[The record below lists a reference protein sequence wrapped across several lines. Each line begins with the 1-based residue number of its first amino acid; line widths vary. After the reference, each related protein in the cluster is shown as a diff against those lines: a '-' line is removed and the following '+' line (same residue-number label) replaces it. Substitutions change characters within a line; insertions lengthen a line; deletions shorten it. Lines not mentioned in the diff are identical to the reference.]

1 MAAEKKPS
9 LALLIGSS
17 KKESE
22 EEETPMGNDEDE
34 EGYAAAIG
42 ELFDAVKNDDREGFA
57 EAFKAAV
64 MSCK

>member
-1 MAAEKKPS
+1 MAAAKKPS
-9 LALLIGSS
+9 LALLIGT
-17 KKESE
+17 KEEDE
-22 EEETPMGNDEDE
+22 EKAEMGNDEDE
-34 EGYAAAIG
+34 ESYSAAIG

>member
-22 EEETPMGNDEDE
+22 EKTPMGNDEDE

-42 ELFDAVKNDDREGFA
+42 ELFDAWKNDDRDGFA